1 MNEPSIHYFP
11 RIDEN
16 SNNTNEIII
25 NSELQTRAV
34 NPKRNDNYRNKKIFI
49 TLFIG
54 VLIGLILLLF
64 LFYIF
69 TMIQIRSMVEG
80 YFKNVVFQ
88 YKNNLNNS
96 T

>member
-34 NPKRNDNYRNKKIFI
+34 NPKRNKKIFI

-54 VLIGLILLLF
+54 ILIGLILLLF